1 MIAIELCERAL
12 IPDWLTR
19 LGMRRLLARRIERE
33 TGRAQAAR
41 KAFLDSLETGP
52 IAVSTDD
59 ANAQHYEV
67 PERFFQTVLGK
78 HLKYSCGYWDET
90 TQTLD
95 ESEAAMLALTC
106 ERAALRDGL
115 RILELGCGWG
125 SITLWM
131 AKHYPNATI
140 VAVSNS
146 SSQKKYIDEQAHA
159 RGLHNINVITAD
171 INDFQTTEE
180 FDRVV
185 SVEMFEHMR
194 NYKELMRRIASWLA
208 PGGQLFVHIFC
219 HREFAYPFEEAGKY
233 EWISRNFFT
242 GGTMPAENTLLSFQT
257 DLKLQEQWRISGQH
271 YEKTANAWLEK
282 ADQHREAVL
291 ALFNNVYGEA
301 QAHRWL
307 QRWRMF
313 FLACAELF
321 GYDEG
326 NQWLVGHYRFGK
338 TGNPD

>member
-1 MIAIELCERAL
+1 VNAIELCERSL
-12 IPDWLTR
+12 LPDWLTR
-19 LGMRRLLARRIERE
+19 LGMRRLLARRIVRE
-33 TGRAQAAR
+33 SKRDQAAR
-41 KAFLDSLETGP
+41 EAFLRALETGP
-52 IAVSTDD
+52 IAVHTED

-67 PERFFQTVLGK
+67 PEQFFQTVLGK
-78 HLKYSCGYWDET
+78 HLKYSCGYWDDK

-106 ERAALRDGL
+106 ERAALEDGL

-131 AKHYPNATI
+131 AEHYPNAQI

-146 SSQKKYIDEQAHA
+146 TTQKQYIDEQAA
-159 RGLHNINVITAD
+159 SRQLHNIEVITSD
-171 INDFQTTEE
+171 INEFRTTEV

-194 NYKELMRRIASWLA
+194 NYRELMDRIASWLA
-208 PGGQLFVHIFC
+208 PNGQLFVHIFC

-242 GGTMPAENTLLSFQT
+242 GGTMPAENTLLRFQSELT
-257 DLKLQEQWRISGQH
+257 LQAQWRISGQH
-271 YEKTANAWLEK
+271 YARTANAWLEK
-282 ADQHREAVL
+282 ADQHQESVL
-291 ALFNNVYGEA
+291 TLFKNVYGEDHA
-301 QAHRWL
+301 DRWL

-313 FLACAELF
+313 FMACAELF
-321 GYDEG
+321 GYDKG
-326 NQWLVGHYRFGK
+326 NQWLVGHYRFAK
-338 TGNPD
+338 TSNPS